1 VDFSFL
7 RGGAHPD
14 GEGGVVDASRPR
26 LEEVSGESSILIG
39 TGAGTR
45 IRDAELDTLAS
56 VAISCC
62 RSHSSSNISNE
73 GEVDAG
79 FGHT

>member
-1 VDFSFL
+1 MDFSFF
-7 RGGAHPD
+7 RGGAD
-14 GEGGVVDASRPR
+14 AVGEGGVVDASRAR
-26 LEEVSGESSILIG
+26 LEEICGESSTLIG

-62 RSHSSSNISNE
+62 
-73 GEVDAG
+73 
-79 FGHT
+79 